1 MARLDLGA
9 YSRFLKRIHRFLFL
23 LRLLGRLACNLYE
36 TMKREAA
43 AVKIQTTSRRHLA
56 RMAYIRIK
64 SSVLVLQTGLRA
76 MAARNEF
83 RCRKQTKASIIIQV
97 ID

>member
-1 MARLDLGA
+1 MPILF
-9 YSRFLKRIHRFLFL
+9 FLKRILHFLFWL
-23 LRLLGRLACNLYE
+23 WLSGRLACKLYE

-43 AVKIQTTSRRHLA
+43 VVKIQTTSRRHLA